1 MQKETLGMECRF
13 RHQGGMATLEFAVAA
28 TLLFVLLFGA
38 LDLGRLMQQNNVL
51 KQAVDVGARYWSSHF
66 FDDGGVPN
74 PASETEAKSR
84 LTNFI
89 SQSGAGMST
98 NNLGAI
104 TATRGSVDANGVFSA
119 ADNGSY
125 VRMEATYSFSWIT
138 PIMGFL
144 SWNGSGKTL
153 SASATYIITNN
164 AN

>member
-1 MQKETLGMECRF
+1 MECRL
-13 RHQGGMATLEFAVAA
+13 RHQGGMATLEFTLVAS
-28 TLLFVLLFGA
+28 LLFVLLFGA
-38 LDLGRLMQQNNVL
+38 LDFGRLMQQNNVL

-74 PASETEAKSR
+74 PASEIEAKSR

-98 NNLGAI
+98 SNLGAI
-104 TATRGSVDANGVFSA
+104 TATRGAVDGNGGFSADANG
-119 ADNGSY
+119 NY

-138 PIMGFL
+138 PITDFL

-153 SASATYIITNN
+153 NASATYIITNN